1 MDLSASILALLSALS
16 TALATTLQQRGAL
29 RTPAEG
35 NDPRFFVQVLAQPM
49 WLLGG
54 VFMLLGWLFQ
64 AIALDRGIFVV
75 VQTICSLSLVFALPL
90 GVKLTDQKVTR
101 RSVLGASLALLG
113 IIGFLLFGQPAGSV
127 HRPDA
132 STMLIWGVIALG
144 ALIGL
149 GWLAA
154 KRRGPQA
161 AALFGTA
168 AGVSFGVQAAAT
180 KVFVGQIG
188 NGVAALLGLVSTY
201 VLIFCALAGF
211 GLQQSSLKTGY
222 LAPAMAAT
230 NASAL
235 TTSVLLGVV

>member
-1 MDLSASILALLSALS
+1 MGRTVGCGRRLRHEGRMDLSATVLALLSALS

-64 AIALDRGIFVV
+64 AIAFDRGIFVV
-75 VQTICSLSLVFALPL
+75 VQPGCSLSLVFALPL
-90 GVKLTDQKVTR
+90 GVKLTNQKVTR

-132 STMLIWGVIALG
+132 STMVIWGVIALG

-161 AALFGTA
+161 AALFGT
-168 AGVSFGVQAAAT
+168 
-180 KVFVGQIG
+180 
-188 NGVAALLGLVSTY
+188 
-201 VLIFCALAGF
+201 
-211 GLQQSSLKTGY
+211 
-222 LAPAMAAT
+222 
-230 NASAL
+230 
-235 TTSVLLGVV
+235 